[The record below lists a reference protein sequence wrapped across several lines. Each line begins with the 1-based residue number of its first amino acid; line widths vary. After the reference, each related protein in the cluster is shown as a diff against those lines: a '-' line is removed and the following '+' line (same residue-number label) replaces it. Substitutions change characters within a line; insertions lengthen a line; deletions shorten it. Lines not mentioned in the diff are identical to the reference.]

1 MRPTPFPSTPSCAD
15 SVYACEHAHL
25 NEGAAM
31 MNRLATRMTLLALLA
46 ALGLAACAPEV
57 GSERWCAK
65 MKEAPARDWS
75 LAEAGDFARHCVL
88 PATTIGSKEWCEAL
102 EDVPK
107 GDWTAKEAGDYAQHC
122 IIRSNQDRDR
132 SSDRD
137 QGGD

>member
-1 MRPTPFPSTPSCAD
+1 MTIRNSGS
-15 SVYACEHAHL
+15 
-25 NEGAAM
+25 
-31 MNRLATRMTLLALLA
+31 LALLALLA
-46 ALGLAACAPEV
+46 ALPLAACAPEV
-57 GSERWCAK
+57 GSERWCTK
-65 MKEAPARDWS
+65 MKETAARDWS

-132 SSDRD
+132 NPDRD
-137 QGGD
+137 PGGN